1 MISQQ
6 IDKVKYNMNMNAK
19 NQFRETSLEEAKKI
33 MLDILIELDQICKKN
48 NLTYWLDAGTLLG
61 AIRHKG
67 FIPWDDDIDVAMP
80 RDDYNKFIKIYK
92 QELSPHLFLQT
103 KESDPEF
110 SQYFAKIRNIN
121 TLFIEDSE
129 KGKDIKYNQGI
140 FIDIFPVNY
149 IDTKMNHIYPFL
161 RFLGKFFTENR
172 FYIKYSNMDIYK
184 YYIKIFNKLHNK
196 KNNFI
201 RKGPEITSRLKSI
214 EKKDVFPL
222 VKVEFENLTFPAPS
236 NYDKYLKEIY
246 GDYMTLLPLEQRE
259 HIRHSHKIYIISDNK
274 MSNK

>member
-1 MISQQ
+1 
-6 IDKVKYNMNMNAK
+6 MNMNTQ
-19 NQFRETSLEEAKKI
+19 NQFQEISLAEAKKI
-33 MLDILIELDQICKKN
+33 MLDILIEFDQICKKN

-80 RDDYNKFIKIYK
+80 RDDYDKFLKIYNK
-92 QELSPHLFLQT
+92 ELSPHLFLQT
-103 KESDPEF
+103 KESDLEYC
-110 SQYFAKIRNIN
+110 QYYAKIRNTN
-121 TLFIEDSE
+121 TRYIDHSE

-149 IDTKMNHIYPFL
+149 IDTKMNRIYPFL
-161 RFLGKFFTENR
+161 RFLGNFFTKNR
-172 FYIKYSNMDIYK
+172 FYIKYFNMDIYK
-184 YYIKIFNKLHNK
+184 YYIKIFNRLHHH

-201 RKGPEITSRLKSI
+201 RKGPEIVSKLKSI
-214 EKKDVFPL
+214 EKKDIFPL
-222 VKVEFENLTFPAPS
+222 KEVEFEDFVFLAPY

-259 HIRHSHKIYIISDNK
+259 QMKHSDEIYIVSDNK
-274 MSNK
+274 MLNK